1 MLKKTITYTDYN
13 GNERTE
19 DFHFNLNK
27 AELVEMELSKD
38 EGLSTYI
45 EKIVATNNN
54 REIYD
59 FFKKWTRNKCSL
71 ADFSDS
77 FGDLSIDVGF
87 GFCRTEQGGKRNRIS
102 RSRADLQKCGLDGGI
117 DGKNTLC
124 QKYGRGSAARIRH

>member
-54 REIYD
+54 IEIYD
-59 FFKKWTRNKCSL
+59 FFKKLVLKAYGVKSADGKKFMKKDPVDGHSL
-71 ADFSDS
+71 AMDFEQTEA
-77 FGDLSIDVGF
+77 FPELVMQLAGDEKAAAAFV
-87 GFCRTEQGGKRNRIS
+87 N
-102 RSRADLQKCGLDGGI
+102 GI
-117 DGKNTLC
+117 VPQNINK
-124 QKYGRGSAARIRH
+124 